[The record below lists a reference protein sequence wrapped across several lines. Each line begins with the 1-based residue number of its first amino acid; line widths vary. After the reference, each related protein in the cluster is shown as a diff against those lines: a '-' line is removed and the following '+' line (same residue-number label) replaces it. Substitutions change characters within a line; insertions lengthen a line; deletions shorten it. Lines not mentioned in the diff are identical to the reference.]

1 MRYDDTLL
9 TSKNRKT
16 LRALSLHL
24 RHNPDQW
31 LLGEDGGISVAE
43 CAERLNVFP
52 ALIREYVW
60 YEKDHGKG
68 RYSLYSKGHTEMIRA
83 TQGHSFPVSHDG
95 FVVIDTIEKYHEY
108 IGANVPLMHGTG
120 LKEYDAIMNDGATL
134 RPMSRTH
141 LHFDTSMDRVT
152 AAIRRHSRGSGRG
165 VIFRFEG
172 SAPLVQ
178 DGVTLLLAENGV
190 VLCEDDVV
198 VPHHSPHT
206 TLFID

>member
-1 MRYDDTLL
+1 ML
-9 TSKNRKT
+9 TSQNRKK
-16 LRALSLHL
+16 LRTLSLHL

-31 LLGEDGGISVAE
+31 PLGDDGGISVAE
-43 CAERLNVFP
+43 CAERLGVSP
-52 ALIREYVW
+52 ALIREYVQ

-68 RYSLYSKGHTEMIRA
+68 RYAIYSKGHTEMIRA

-95 FVVIDTIEKYHEY
+95 FIVIDTVEKYHEY
-108 IGANVPLMHGTG
+108 IGENVPLMHGTG
-120 LKEYDAIMNDGATL
+120 RDEYKLIMNDGGTL

-152 AAIRRHSRGSGRG
+152 AAIRRHSKGSGRG
-165 VIFRFEG
+165 VIFRFDG

-190 VLCEDDVV
+190 VLCEDDIV
-198 VPHHSPHT
+198 VPHHSPHAII
-206 TLFID
+206 FAD